1 MIRPDLIFSYWVL
14 IWYVL
19 YEIHLLKYNP
29 KFWLIIAFLTNFYNF
44 YFMFYFKRYYML
56 FLFIMV
62 VLIMKGIPIWTLR
75 NTALNVK
82 DIIASVLLFT
92 IYYIWLTYN
101 NETIYSLFNKF
112 YISIRDNKPNS
123 TPFMY
128 FLNSIKISSIK
139 Q

>member
-1 MIRPDLIFSYWVL
+1 MIRPDLIFSYWIL
-14 IWYVL
+14 IWYAL
-19 YEIHLLKYNP
+19 YELNIILYNP
-29 KFWLIIAFLTNFYNF
+29 KFALIMAFVANFYNF

-75 NTALNVK
+75 NTALSVK
-82 DIIASVLLFT
+82 DITASIILFT